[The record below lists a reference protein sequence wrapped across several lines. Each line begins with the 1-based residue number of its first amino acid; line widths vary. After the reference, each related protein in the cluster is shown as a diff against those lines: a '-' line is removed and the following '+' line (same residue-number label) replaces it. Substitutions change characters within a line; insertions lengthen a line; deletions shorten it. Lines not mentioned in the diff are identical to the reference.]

1 MKKPSLKTFNYDKI
15 REIIEECQ
23 EIPVLFISRL
33 IEFILKH
40 TKLNLDSEDGK
51 YISICISFPIQHQI
65 LKKKKK
71 LQKLEGGPMTS
82 QKDLI
87 KADIKVFNNRGEEHK
102 TPKVKDSMTKYQ
114 LASDIQETPQ
124 KQTKDPNF
132 PKAHKFIELP
142 PLRKTASNV
151 V

>member
-1 MKKPSLKTFNYDKI
+1 MH
-15 REIIEECQ
+15 
-23 EIPVLFISRL
+23 FISHSAPD
-33 IEFILKH
+33 I
-40 TKLNLDSEDGK
+40 
-51 YISICISFPIQHQI
+51 
-65 LKKKKK
+65 KKKKK